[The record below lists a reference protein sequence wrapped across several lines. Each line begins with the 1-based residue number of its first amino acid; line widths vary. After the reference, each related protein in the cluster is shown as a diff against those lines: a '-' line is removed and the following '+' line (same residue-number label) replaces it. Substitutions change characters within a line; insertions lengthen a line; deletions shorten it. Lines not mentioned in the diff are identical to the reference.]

1 MRASFRPLS
10 KLSTALK
17 QTSFTSTPATLLKPG
32 NQTTISINPWHYSE
46 RIRFYVRQLSPAA
59 IQAAHATRLNLRRTT
74 TWPLAR
80 FAAKYPT
87 NRKPTL
93 YLIGKLSAHSISQGL
108 LLAAGWCLRASERA
122 VTICWNVSIGNIHS
136 RTSRTVSLR
145 ALRSDVQQR
154 SLNGQTFD

>member
-32 NQTTISINPWHYSE
+32 NQTTISINPWHYTE
-46 RIRFYVRQLSPAA
+46 RIGFYVRQLSPAA

-74 TWPLAR
+74 TWPFAR

-108 LLAAGWCLRASERA
+108 LLAAGWCLRASERLLFAGMCPLATYTHAHPAQCHFEHYA
-122 VTICWNVSIGNIHS
+122 VTCSSG
-136 RTSRTVSLR
+136 R
-145 ALRSDVQQR
+145 
-154 SLNGQTFD
+154 